1 MLIKTMQEGTKE
13 ECVMRAMGI
22 KEGFREK
29 VILEKSPEHQQEF
42 ANQIRVIRRHFSRKS
57 MF

>member
-1 MLIKTMQEGTKE
+1 MLIKIMQEGTKE

-22 KEGFREK
+22 KEGFLEK
-29 VILEKSPEHQQEF
+29 VTLEKSPEHQQEL

-57 MF
+57 IF